1 MLALMLPD
9 WLHQFAGFLQTDA
22 QDLIRRALKLAF
34 ILGAA
39 WVSLRLVG
47 LIARRIEK
55 AVDDGDDSTLTRVEK
70 RGQTLAHLLR
80 SIGRLIVFI
89 IATLMILGLFV
100 NIGPLLAGAG
110 VVGLAVSFGAQ
121 SLVKDF
127 LSGFFILFE
136 DQFAVGDVVEI
147 NGKSGAV
154 ERMTLRIV
162 QLRSL
167 DGTVHTIPNGEIKA
181 VSNLTRGWSRAV
193 VEVGVAY
200 DTDLDRALEVL
211 RDEGRQLAADEAWRI
226 QLDGEPEVLGVEG
239 LGENALT
246 LRLVA
251 RTRPGQ
257 QWAVARELRRR
268 IKLRFDRED
277 IEIPFPQRTMHVR
290 MDGERKPSKALAGLL
305 GGDESGAED
314 GAEDGAEG
322 GA

>member
-1 MLALMLPD
+1 MLALILPD
-9 WLHQFAGFLQTDA
+9 WLHSFATFFQTDA
-22 QDLIRRALKLAF
+22 EDLIRRGLKLAF
-34 ILGAA
+34 IVFMAWAA
-39 WVSLRLVG
+39 LRLVG

-55 AVDDGDDSTLTRVEK
+55 VVDDGDDATLTRQEK
-70 RGQTLAHLLR
+70 RGHTLAQLLR
-80 SIGRLIVFI
+80 SVGRLLVFV
-89 IATLMILGLFV
+89 IALMMCLGVFV

-136 DQFAVGDVVEI
+136 DQFAVGDVVDI

-193 VEVGVAY
+193 LEVGVAY

-211 RDEGRQLAADEAWRI
+211 RDEGRQFGSDSAWRI
-226 QLDGEPEVLGVEG
+226 QLDGDPEVLGVEG
-239 LGENALT
+239 MGDNAVT

-268 IKLRFDRED
+268 IKLRFDREG
-277 IEIPFPQRTMHVR
+277 IEIPFPQRTLHVR
-290 MDGERKPSKALAGLL
+290 VDGERGGEKLAGIL
-305 GGDESGAED
+305 GQE
-314 GAEDGAEG
+314 EG

>member
-9 WLHQFAGFLQTDA
+9 WLHQFAGLLQTDA
-22 QDLIRRALKLAF
+22 QDLIRRALKLGF
-34 ILGAA
+34 ILVAA
-39 WVSLRLVG
+39 WASLRLVG

-55 AVDDGDDSTLTRVEK
+55 AVDDGDDSSLTRLEK
-70 RGQTLAHLLR
+70 RGHTLAQLLR
-80 SIGRLIVFI
+80 SVGRLVVFI

-136 DQFAVGDVVEI
+136 DQFGVGDVVEI

-154 ERMTLRIV
+154 EHMTLRIV
-162 QLRSL
+162 QLRSM

-181 VSNLTRGWSRAV
+181 ASNLTRGWSRAV
-193 VEVGVAY
+193 IEVGVAY
-200 DTDLDRALEVL
+200 DTDLDRALDVL
-211 RDEGRQLAADEAWRI
+211 RDEGRQLAEDEAWRI
-226 QLDGEPEVLGVEG
+226 QFDGEPEVLGVER
-239 LGENALT
+239 LGDNALT

-268 IKLRFDRED
+268 IKLRFDREG

-290 MDGERKPSKALAGLL
+290 VAGDRKPGKNLGGLL
-305 GGDESGAED
+305 GGE
-314 GAEDGAEG
+314 EG

>member
-1 MLALMLPD
+1 MLALILPD
-9 WLHQFAGFLQTDA
+9 WLHRFAELLQTDA
-22 QDLIRRALKLAF
+22 QDLIRRGLKLAF
-34 ILGAA
+34 ILVAA
-39 WVSLRLVG
+39 WISLRIVA

-55 AVDDGDDSTLTRVEK
+55 AVDDGDDSTLTRLEK
-70 RGQTLAHLLR
+70 RGATLSQLLR
-80 SIGRLIVFI
+80 SIGRLVVIL

-136 DQFAVGDVVEI
+136 DQFGVGDVVEI

-193 VEVGVAY
+193 IEVGVAY
-200 DTDLDRALEVL
+200 DTDLDRAIEVL
-211 RDEGRQLAADEAWRI
+211 RDVGHQLAADDTWRI
-226 QLDGEPEVLGVEG
+226 QLDGDPEVLGVEG
-239 LGENALT
+239 LGDNALT

-268 IKLRFDRED
+268 IKLRFDQED

-290 MDGERKPSKALAGLL
+290 VDGERKPSAAVGALL
-305 GGDESGAED
+305 GEK
-314 GAEDGAEG
+314 EG

>member
-1 MLALMLPD
+1 MLALMLPE
-9 WLHQFAGFLQTDA
+9 WLHRFAGLLQTDA
-22 QDLIRRALKLAF
+22 QDLVRRALKLGF
-34 ILGAA
+34 ILVAA
-39 WVSLRLVG
+39 WGALRLVG

-55 AVDDGDDSTLTRVEK
+55 AVDDGDDNTLTRLEK
-70 RGQTLAHLLR
+70 RGHTLAQLLR
-80 SIGRLIVFI
+80 SVGRLVVFV

-136 DQFAVGDVVEI
+136 DQFGVGDVVEI

-162 QLRSL
+162 QLRSM

-193 VEVGVAY
+193 IEVGVAY
-200 DTDLDRALEVL
+200 DTDLDRAIEVL
-211 RDEGRQLAADEAWRI
+211 RDVGRELAGDEAWRI

-239 LGENALT
+239 LGDNALN

-268 IKLRFDRED
+268 IKLRFDREG

-290 MDGERKPSKALAGLL
+290 VEGERAPPKEVAALL
-305 GGDESGAED
+305 GGE
-314 GAEDGAEG
+314 EG

>member
-9 WLHQFAGFLQTDA
+9 WLHQFAGILQTDA

-34 ILGAA
+34 ILVAGWAA
-39 WVSLRLVG
+39 LRLVG

-55 AVDDGDDSTLTRVEK
+55 AVDDGDDSTLTRLEK
-70 RGQTLAHLLR
+70 RGQTLAQLLR
-80 SIGRLIVFI
+80 SVGRLVVLVIT
-89 IATLMILGLFV
+89 TLMILGLFV

-136 DQFAVGDVVEI
+136 DQFGVGDVVEI

-193 VEVGVAY
+193 IEVGVAY

-211 RDEGRQLAADEAWRI
+211 RDVGRQLAADEAWRI

-246 LRLVA
+246 LRIVA

-290 MDGERKPSKALAGLL
+290 VDGERKPGKPLAGLL
-305 GGDESGAED
+305 GGE
-314 GAEDGAEG
+314 EG
-322 GA
+322 DA